1 MPERR
6 VNPRRHLKS
15 YLQVLDSNTKN
26 IVGHLVNIN
35 QNGAMMISENPISDD
50 TSLRLRL
57 VLPEK
62 FEGNDSIDIRSRS
75 VWCQQDRYNPDL
87 YASGFKIERINQTDE
102 TFIDRF
108 IEEFCLKPVNEANIQ
123 VY

>member
-26 IVGHLVNIN
+26 IVGPLVNSN
-35 QNGAMMISENPISDD
+35 SDD

>member
-1 MPERR
+1 MSERR

-57 VLPEK
+57 ILPEK

-75 VWCQQDRYNPDL
+75 VWCQQDRFNPDL
-87 YASGFKIERINQTDE
+87 YASGFKIERINLTDE

-108 IEEFCLKPVNEANIQ
+108 IEEFCLKPVEEVNIQ

>member
-1 MPERR
+1 VSERR
-6 VNPRRHLKS
+6 SNPRRHLKS
-15 YLQVLDSNTKN
+15 YLQVLDNNTNN

-35 QNGAMMISENPISDD
+35 QNGVMMISENPISDD

-75 VWCQQDRYNPDL
+75 VWCQQDRFNPDL

-108 IEEFCLKPVNEANIQ
+108 IEEFCLKPVEETNIQ

>member
-1 MPERR
+1 VSERR
-6 VNPRRHLKS
+6 SNPRRHLKS

-26 IVGHLVNIN
+26 TVGHLVNIN
-35 QNGAMMISENPISDD
+35 QNGVMMISENPISDD

-75 VWCQQDRYNPDL
+75 VWCQQDRFNPDL

-108 IEEFCLKPVNEANIQ
+108 IEEFCLKPVEETNIQ

>member
-1 MPERR
+1 MSERR

-15 YLQVLDSNTKN
+15 YLQVLDNNTKN

-35 QNGAMMISENPISDD
+35 QHGAMMISENPISDD

-75 VWCQQDRYNPDL
+75 VWCQQDRFNPDL
-87 YASGFKIERINQTDE
+87 YASGFKIERINHTDE

-108 IEEFCLKPVNEANIQ
+108 IEEFCLKPVEEVNIQ

>member
-6 VNPRRHLKS
+6 VNPRRYLKS
-15 YLQVLDSNTKN
+15 YLQVLDRNTEN

-35 QNGAMMISENPISDD
+35 HNGAMMISERPISDD

-62 FEGNDSIDIRSRS
+62 FEGNDTIDIRSRS
-75 VWCQQDRYNPDL
+75 VWCQQDRFNPEL
-87 YASGFKIERINQTDE
+87 YASGFKIERIHQTDE
-102 TFIDRF
+102 AFIDRF
-108 IEEFCLKPVNEANIQ
+108 IDKFCFEPMKETNIQ
-123 VY
+123 VH